1 LKEAVGQVWRCAG
14 ICGLDLIR
22 APDFSETP
30 SRRARTFGGTADL
43 RFRAISRTTS
53 FPSCATT
60 LNGVVMS
67 KNWMMLTGLLF
78 LGSVG
83 TLQAHPLDFPDLVY
97 IDGLPCNRACQSYMA
112 WSRQKKSSV
121 AEQPAPEQPAPEQSA
136 PEKPARRSSYSAV
149 HPATTKH
156 RETSKP
162 AAHARV
168 AKQAVPM
175 APAKIAEPQPA
186 GDAAAASEAAP
197 ANVAASSPSGGEAAI
212 SDARTVPEQAAP
224 APAEPQPAGNATV
237 ASEAARAN
245 VAASSP
251 SGGEAAI
258 SDART
263 VQEQVAAATALA
275 EQASAASAAPVP
287 QQEANNAETSGRT
300 EVAQSSDTEQ
310 TASAPT
316 SNTDNLVAVL
326 MARPEIKSVSDL
338 AGKDVAIED
347 RQSASSA
354 SIRTAIAAAGAVEV
368 KLNGGNTKTIDRL
381 IAGEVPAAILTLA
394 SPEAAE
400 WFPDIAGY
408 RIFRIPLSPRS
419 VKARL

>member
-1 LKEAVGQVWRCAG
+1 
-14 ICGLDLIR
+14 
-22 APDFSETP
+22 
-30 SRRARTFGGTADL
+30 
-43 RFRAISRTTS
+43 
-53 FPSCATT
+53 
-60 LNGVVMS
+60 MS

-149 HPATTKH
+149 HPATTMH
-156 RETSKP
+156 RESSKP
-162 AAHARV
+162 AAHARI

-175 APAKIAEPQPA
+175 PPAKIAEPQP
-186 GDAAAASEAAP
+186 
-197 ANVAASSPSGGEAAI
+197 I
-212 SDARTVPEQAAP
+212 
-224 APAEPQPAGNATV
+224 GNAAV

-245 VAASSP
+245 VAASPP
-251 SGGEAAI
+251 SGGEPAI
-258 SDART
+258 SAART

-275 EQASAASAAPVP
+275 EHATTASAAPVP
-287 QQEANNAETSGRT
+287 QQEANNVETSGRS
-300 EVAQSSDTEQ
+300 EAAQPGDTEQ

-316 SNTDNLVAVL
+316 SNTNNTDNLVAVL
-326 MARPEIKSVSDL
+326 MARTEIKSISDL
-338 AGKDVAIED
+338 TGKDVAIED
-347 RQSASSA
+347 PQSASGPT
-354 SIRTAIAAAGAVEV
+354 IRTAIAAAGAVEV
-368 KLNGGNTKTIDRL
+368 QLNEGHTKAIDRL

-408 RIFRIPLSPRS
+408 RIFRIPLSPRA

>member
-1 LKEAVGQVWRCAG
+1 LYPWLKEAVGQVWRCAG

-186 GDAAAASEAAP
+186 GDAAAASEAA
-197 ANVAASSPSGGEAAI
+197 
-212 SDARTVPEQAAP
+212 
-224 APAEPQPAGNATV
+224 
-237 ASEAARAN
+237 RAN
-245 VAASSP
+245 VAASSA

>member
-1 LKEAVGQVWRCAG
+1 
-14 ICGLDLIR
+14 
-22 APDFSETP
+22 
-30 SRRARTFGGTADL
+30 
-43 RFRAISRTTS
+43 
-53 FPSCATT
+53 
-60 LNGVVMS
+60 MS

-136 PEKPARRSSYSAV
+136 PEKPARRPSYSAV
-149 HPATTKH
+149 HPATTMH
-156 RETSKP
+156 RESSKP
-162 AAHARV
+162 AAHARI

-175 APAKIAEPQPA
+175 PPARIAA
-186 GDAAAASEAAP
+186 
-197 ANVAASSPSGGEAAI
+197 
-212 SDARTVPEQAAP
+212 
-224 APAEPQPAGNATV
+224 PQPAGNAAV
-237 ASEAARAN
+237 ASEAARAD
-245 VAASSP
+245 VAASPP
-251 SGGEAAI
+251 SGGEAAM
-258 SDART
+258 SAART

-275 EQASAASAAPVP
+275 EHATTASAAPVP
-287 QQEANNAETSGRT
+287 QQEANNAETSGRS
-300 EVAQSSDTEQ
+300 EAARLSDTEQ

-316 SNTDNLVAVL
+316 SNTNNTDNLVAVL
-326 MARPEIKSVSDL
+326 MARPEIKSISDL
-338 AGKDVAIED
+338 TGKDVAIED
-347 RQSASSA
+347 PQSASGA
-354 SIRTAIAAAGAVEV
+354 TIRTAIAAAGAVEV
-368 KLNGGNTKTIDRL
+368 QLNEGHTKAIDRL

>member
-1 LKEAVGQVWRCAG
+1 LYPWLKEAVNQVRRCAG

-30 SRRARTFGGTADL
+30 SRRVRTFGGTADP

-78 LGSVG
+78 LGPVG

-112 WSRQKKSSV
+112 WSRAKKSSM
-121 AEQPAPEQPAPEQSA
+121 AEQPAPEQPAPEQPA

-149 HPATTKH
+149 RPATTMH
-156 RETSKP
+156 RESSKP
-162 AAHARV
+162 AAHARI

-175 APAKIAEPQPA
+175 PPVKIAEPQPA
-186 GDAAAASEAAP
+186 GNAA
-197 ANVAASSPSGGEAAI
+197 
-212 SDARTVPEQAAP
+212 
-224 APAEPQPAGNATV
+224 V
-237 ASEAARAN
+237 ASEPARAN
-245 VAASSP
+245 VAAAPP

-275 EQASAASAAPVP
+275 EHATTASGAPVP

-300 EVAQSSDTEQ
+300 EAAQPGDAEQ

-326 MARPEIKSVSDL
+326 MARPEITSISDL
-338 AGKDVAIED
+338 TGKDVAIED
-347 RQSASSA
+347 PQSASGPT
-354 SIRTAIAAAGAVEV
+354 IRTAIAAAGAAEV
-368 KLNGGNTKTIDRL
+368 QLNEGHTKAIDRL

-419 VKARL
+419 VKAPL